1 MHAVQEVQDHQR
13 VTSQMSADS
22 QIKDMSART
31 AIEEAVAEKNQMGML
46 VVKYE
51 EEKKVRTAAI
61 IGV

>member
-1 MHAVQEVQDHQR
+1 
-13 VTSQMSADS
+13 
-22 QIKDMSART
+22 MSART

>member
-51 EEKKVRTAAI
+51 EEKKVRIAAI